1 MKRLG
6 LKEGLKIGEPKIW
19 KILFFYE
26 FCKDG
31 RMSYQSSSLSLPR
44 GVYDPKDKEAEEEEN
59 KNSPFPLSRSCF
71 MTSKY
76 SSLDLAVAKSAEA
89 WAFWARKRVR
99 DWSCRGCGSSMP
111 CLLFKESHNITA
123 NLELL
128 FSAAKESYHLTL
140 YLLIKIT

>member
-6 LKEGLKIGEPKIW
+6 LEEGLKIGEPKIW

-89 WAFWARKRVR
+89 WAFWARKGFETSLVEVMVLQ
-99 DWSCRGCGSSMP
+99 CHVC
-111 CLLFKESHNITA
+111 CLKKAIT
-123 NLELL
+123 LQQ
-128 FSAAKESYHLTL
+128 
-140 YLLIKIT
+140 I